1 MRAPYP
7 EQKPIDFDKNVLN
20 SASSSARKKF
30 LKNTRATIAP
40 EAPLTDY
47 NLRVNAE
54 HGDKVL
60 QTYPLI
66 ITMIVCTGL
75 MLGLFIG
82 PFQAIIWLT
91 LTPLLYVLLAY
102 TARKAKKERL
112 SQIQALKRM
121 RLIIAIQAMA
131 SCAWALLPLLYWN
144 YAHESLYIAS
154 ELAILM
160 TIIALT
166 AKACISVPKAF
177 IITIAG
183 PLAIFIGVSFYTVDP
198 LRFLCSFI
206 LVAISSA
213 LYLVC
218 KLIHQGRIGEI
229 TAKAERENLMIEL
242 ELAQAQSEKA
252 RLAAEDASFAK
263 SRFLAL
269 ISHELR
275 TPLNA
280 IMGFS
285 EVMSLEQLGP
295 MENAFYKEYA
305 GDIYKSGEHLLT
317 IINEILDISRIEA
330 DRYELNEGPV
340 KLTDIANDCLRM
352 LDIKIN
358 SKQITLENEYAADL
372 PAIWADEKS
381 VRQVVLNILSNAI
394 KFTPEGKGL
403 IQLHIGWTRGGGQY
417 ISVKDNGPGIAEE
430 EIPIVLSPFGQG
442 SIAIRSA
449 EQGTG
454 LGLPIVQGIMRR
466 HGGAFQLKSRLRA
479 GTEAIASFPAAR
491 VTEAMG
497 PVEVDMAS

>member
-7 EQKPIDFDKNVLN
+7 EQKQIDVDKNVLH
-20 SASSSARKKF
+20 SEESSARKKF
-30 LKNTRATIAP
+30 LKENRAKIAP
-40 EAPLTDY
+40 EAPITDY
-47 NLRVNAE
+47 NLRINAE
-54 HGDKVL
+54 HGNKVL
-60 QTYPLI
+60 ETYPLI
-66 ITMIVCTGL
+66 ITMIICTGL

-82 PFQAIIWLT
+82 PFQAILWLT
-91 LTPLLYVLLAY
+91 LIPVFYGLLAFI
-102 TARKAKKERL
+102 TRRAKNKKL
-112 SQIQALKRM
+112 SQMQAVRQM
-121 RLIIAIQAMA
+121 RLIIGIQTIA
-131 SCAWALLPLLYWN
+131 SSGWALLPLLYWN
-144 YAHESLYIAS
+144 YAHQSLYILV
-154 ELAILM
+154 ELAIML
-160 TIIALT
+160 TILGLT
-166 AKACISVPKAF
+166 AKACIAVPKAF
-177 IITIAG
+177 LVTVSG
-183 PLAIFIGVSFYTVDP
+183 PLTVFVSISFYTVDP
-198 LRFLCSFI
+198 LRFVCSFI
-206 LVAISSA
+206 LIAVSSA
-213 LYLVC
+213 LYVVC
-218 KLIHQGRIGEI
+218 KLIHHGRIGEI
-229 TAKAERENLMIEL
+229 SAKAERENLMIEL
-242 ELAQAQSEKA
+242 ELAQSQSEKA

-295 MENAFYKEYA
+295 LENKFYKEYA

-340 KLTDIANDCLRM
+340 QITSVANDCLRM
-352 LDIKIN
+352 LDIKIS
-358 SKQITLENEYAADL
+358 SKQIKLVKEYAADL
-372 PAIWADEKS
+372 PPIWADEKS
-381 VRQVVLNILSNAI
+381 VRQVMLNVLSNAI
-394 KFTPEGKGL
+394 KFTPENKGV

-417 ISVKDNGPGIAEE
+417 ISVKDNGPGIPED

-466 HGGAFQLKSRLRA
+466 HGGAFQLKSRLRQ

-491 VTEAMG
+491 VTEAIG
-497 PVEVDMAS
+497 AVDVDLAS